1 MPKPLPDH
9 ATIYAQAVRMMT
21 TLVSQPE
28 TPSTAEVARHL
39 GAEESR
45 LTEVFS
51 SDRAL
56 MDAALENAMVLL
68 HDQCVTSVVQVDPED
83 PLGQFMA
90 LSDAYLEWANRHPA
104 EFMILGGLP
113 AERAVAS
120 GNLPRYEQSIHAL
133 MLRMLKQAQSKGMLE
148 PDADIRLLVA
158 AARSFAYGVAQKMI
172 SGNMARWMESDSGLE
187 AARRAL
193 HLFTRKIMTPTR
205 H

>member
-1 MPKPLPDH
+1 MPNQLPDN
-9 ATIYAQAVRMMT
+9 ATFYAQAVHMMT
-21 TLVSQPE
+21 SLVSQPE
-28 TPSTAEVARHL
+28 APTNADVARHL

-45 LTEVFS
+45 LAEVFP
-51 SDRAL
+51 DDQQL
-56 MDAALENAMVLL
+56 MVAALENAMVLL

-113 AERAVAS
+113 ADRAVAS

-133 MLRMLKQAQSKGMLE
+133 MLRMLKQAQSKGMIE
-148 PDADIRLLVA
+148 PDADIELLVA
-158 AARSFAYGVAQKMI
+158 ASRSFAYGVAQKMI
-172 SGNMARWMESDSGLE
+172 SGNMARWMDTDSGLE

-193 HLFTRKIMTPTR
+193 HLFTRKIMTPNQS
-205 H
+205 